1 MIINWLS
8 RAPMVEKWL
17 HKEKKERC
25 RECDEDVGSLFSLR
39 ASLAVG
45 SRMLEC
51 PPVLWSLTIFMTTSA
66 SWGNISCVPVMSLA
80 AV

>member
-1 MIINWLS
+1 MQ
-8 RAPMVEKWL
+8 
-17 HKEKKERC
+17 KEKRERC
-25 RECDEDVGSLFSLR
+25 KDGDEDVGSLFSLR
-39 ASLAVG
+39 GSLVVG

-66 SWGNISCVPVMSLA
+66 SWGNIWCVAVMSLV